1 MPAQTYSF
9 EPYDV
14 LQSKSAR
21 LNEWLD
27 FSTLRTADEGRRAV
41 ALVDS
46 GVWDGAPMQFRIRRG
61 FNTVVYGS

>member
-1 MPAQTYSF
+1 MYNF

-14 LQSKSAR
+14 LQSKSER

-41 ALVDS
+41 TLVDS
-46 GVWDGAPMQFRIRRG
+46 GMWDGVPMQFRIRRG
-61 FNTVVYGS
+61 FNTVVYGV